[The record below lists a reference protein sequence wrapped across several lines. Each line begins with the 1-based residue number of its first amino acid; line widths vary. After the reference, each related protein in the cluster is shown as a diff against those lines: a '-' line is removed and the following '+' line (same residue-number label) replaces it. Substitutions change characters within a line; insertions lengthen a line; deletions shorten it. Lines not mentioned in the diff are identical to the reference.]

1 MKELWIEVDESTS
14 SRVKTDLFRL
24 AGQVC
29 DVVLIEE
36 SDAQEAKSAKA
47 RIAARSG
54 DCDISVVDSLDEY
67 SIAKSKASGKEVA
80 VRIRIERTEDEEKAV
95 RAANLQADYII
106 IDCPDW
112 KVIPLENLIAKTR
125 GKTRLLAEVTCSEDA
140 RLALETMELG
150 TDGVVLKTSDCDKLL
165 ETAKIANRQASEV
178 QLVPVRVV
186 EIKQIGTGA
195 RACVDTCDMMKPGEG
210 ILVGCQSRG
219 LFLVEAE
226 VHENPFVETRPFR
239 VNAGPVSLYALTSLR
254 GTRYLSELKAG
265 NEILIVDAKGNS
277 RVANVGRIKI
287 ERRPL
292 ILIEAELEGRR
303 IKTIVQNAETIR
315 LMTKDESK
323 SVAELKIGDEV
334 LAHITDGG
342 RHFGTLVKEE
352 SVLER

>member
-1 MKELWIEVDESTS
+1 MKELWIRMGGSTS
-14 SRVKTDLFRL
+14 SHMKTDLFKL
-24 AGQVC
+24 AEQVC
-29 DVVLIEE
+29 DVILVEQ
-36 SDAQEAKSAKA
+36 SDVQEVRNGKA
-47 RIAARSG
+47 RIAASSG
-54 DCDISVVDSLDEY
+54 HCDINVVDFLDGD
-67 SIAKSKASGKEVA
+67 SIAKSKILGKKVA
-80 VRIRIERTEDEEKAV
+80 VRVRVERVEDEEKAV
-95 RAANLQADYII
+95 KAAELLADYII

-112 KVIPLENLIAKTR
+112 KMIPLENLIAKMR
-125 GKTRLLAEVTCSEDA
+125 GKTRLLAEVACSEDA

-150 TDGVVLKTSDCDKLL
+150 TDGVVLKTSDCNELL
-165 ETAKIANRQASEV
+165 ETAKITSRRASEV

-195 RACVDTCDMMKPGEG
+195 RVCVDTCDMMKPGEG
-210 ILVGCQSRG
+210 ILVGCQSCG

-239 VNAGPVSLYALTSLR
+239 VNAGPVSLYALTSLK
-254 GTRYLSELKAG
+254 GTKYLSELKAG
-265 NEILIVDAKGNS
+265 NEVLIVDAKGNS

-292 ILIEAELEGRR
+292 ILIEAELKGRR
-303 IKTIVQNAETIR
+303 IKTIIQNAETIR
-315 LMTKDESK
+315 LVTKDGSK
-323 SVAELKIGDEV
+323 SVEELKIGDEV